1 MRVVIVSD
9 AWYPQVNGVVTTLSQ
24 LKQNLEKK
32 GYIVDLIEPSLF
44 KTTSTTIYPEIS
56 LSMNPWKIKE
66 YLDTEFDYLHIAT
79 EGPLGFFARRFANK
93 HDLNYTTA
101 IHTKFPEYLNKM
113 IFLPAALTYKYLR
126 WFHNN
131 SNAVLVNTNSQIK
144 ELKSKK
150 FKNLK
155 LWSRAIDKL
164 TFYPREKKCADNYLL
179 YVGRV
184 SREKNLEAFLNLPTH
199 EIKVVV
205 GSGPM
210 LDEYKTKYKDIKFV
224 GPKFGNDLAQF
235 YSDASVFV
243 FPSMTDTYGIVMI
256 EAMACGTPVAAFPV
270 TGPID
275 VIEPNLN
282 GSVNEDLER
291 AVSQAKVISSQSC
304 IDSVKNLSW
313 DSVTQTFLDTLVHCK
328 SNQEKIVQA

>member
-126 WFHNN
+126 WFHKN
-131 SNAVLVNTNSQIK
+131 STAVLVNTNSQIK

-155 LWSRAIDKL
+155 LWS
-164 TFYPREKKCADNYLL
+164 
-179 YVGRV
+179 
-184 SREKNLEAFLNLPTH
+184 
-199 EIKVVV
+199 
-205 GSGPM
+205 
-210 LDEYKTKYKDIKFV
+210 
-224 GPKFGNDLAQF
+224 
-235 YSDASVFV
+235 
-243 FPSMTDTYGIVMI
+243 
-256 EAMACGTPVAAFPV
+256 
-270 TGPID
+270 
-275 VIEPNLN
+275 
-282 GSVNEDLER
+282 
-291 AVSQAKVISSQSC
+291 
-304 IDSVKNLSW
+304 LS
-313 DSVTQTFLDTLVHCK
+313 LIH
-328 SNQEKIVQA
+328 I